1 MGDRSE
7 ISNSIS
13 GGNRQNAQ
21 MPGLESRHGN
31 SLWIDTSNDQS
42 LTSLKVAELLSP
54 LCSELPTDKTEIQAR
69 DINHSMTHLTHRPFS
84 SAGHPIIR
92 LNAVGSYE
100 ASESNG

>member
-7 ISNSIS
+7 FSNNI
-13 GGNRQNAQ
+13 NIRKRQKAQ
-21 MPGLESRHGN
+21 MPSSESRLGN
-31 SLWIDTSNDQS
+31 NLWIHTSNDQS
-42 LTSLKVAELLSP
+42 LTSLKVSGLLSP
-54 LCSELPTDKTEIQAR
+54 LCSLLPTDKTKIPAG